1 MSQRRINLDSQR
13 QAISQVRDT
22 LNRGSEAVRG
32 LKSVLD
38 SVALDSTYYPDYTQ
52 APTTFSSPRAW
63 GVRNVADS
71 TLKFAS
77 EREPVVR
84 WLVYWVA
91 VDIFD
96 NWFEVIDPAKPNSDK
111 LNEAVQEALK
121 ALKAKEQ
128 LIRLITF
135 ERRYGTS
142 IMLCAYT
149 GFDGDSWE
157 TPIYD
162 ESGNF
167 EDNRQLLQ
175 LTPYP
180 WTKVNILDSYK
191 NTDENSLRYG
201 LPDYY
206 DVTRGSSIQATKVHW
221 SRVIHAATRLDEEAY
236 EGVSVVLAVYDD
248 ATGFRN
254 LRWAM
259 YETMFRY
266 GSGFPVF
273 TFPWATREEIRNW
286 INRGEITN
294 WNARGYLVAG
304 EEGETVEFKG
314 VQEVSLDPSPY
325 FDKSLEAI
333 STATRIPV
341 DVLRGA
347 SAGRITGS
355 EVNERA
361 YFKFISSEQSMVE
374 PIVRELID
382 RLIDTGQIAYDDARL
397 APPSKDYEIEWFSA
411 FSQDPV
417 DEARVKLWESTAD
430 KNNTEFMTIDEVR
443 DMHKLPELPNDEG
456 KVVLGLQRVQ
466 AQQARLEFNPP
477 QENKGQ
483 GKPEGEE
490 VQGNRPEEEEP
501 V

>member
-1 MSQRRINLDSQR
+1 MSQRAISLDSQR

-22 LNRGSEAVRG
+22 ISRGSEAVRG

-38 SVALDSTYYPDYTQ
+38 SVALDAYPDYTQ
-52 APTTFSSPRAW
+52 APTTFGAPRAW
-63 GVRNVADS
+63 GLRNVPDS

-84 WLVYWVA
+84 WLVYWVS

-96 NWFEVIDPAKPNSDK
+96 NWFKAVDPSKPNSDR
-111 LNEAVQEALK
+111 LDDAVQEALK
-121 ALKAKEQ
+121 TLKAKRE

-142 IMLCAYT
+142 VMLCAYT
-149 GFDGDSWE
+149 GTDGDSWAQPVYE
-157 TPIYD
+157 EDGT
-162 ESGNF
+162 F
-167 EDNRQLLQ
+167 EDNRKLLQ
-175 LTPYP
+175 VTPYP
-180 WTKVNILDSYK
+180 WTKVNVQVK
-191 NTDENSLRYG
+191 NTNENSLRYG
-201 LPDYY
+201 QPEYY
-206 DVTRGSSIQATKVHW
+206 EVTRGDIGGATKVHW
-221 SRVIHAATRLDEEAY
+221 SRVILAATRRDEEAY
-236 EGVSVVLAVYDD
+236 EGESVVLAVYDD

-286 INRGEITN
+286 INRGEIAN

-333 STATRIPV
+333 STATRIPK
-341 DVLRGA
+341 DVLSGV

-382 RLIDTGQIAYDDARL
+382 RLIDTGQIRYADDRMS
-397 APPSKDYEIEWFSA
+397 PPSKDYDIEWFSG
-411 FSQDPV
+411 FSMNEV
-417 DEARVKLWESTAD
+417 DGARVKLWESTAM
-430 KNNTEFMTIDEVR
+430 KNKTEYMKLDEIRDID
-443 DMHKLPELPNDEG
+443 KLPPLSDGRGE
-456 KVVLGLQRVQ
+456 VVLGLQRVK
-466 AQQARLEFNPP
+466 AQQQRTEFSPS

-483 GKPEGEE
+483 GKAEGEE
-490 VQGNRPEEEEP
+490 VQGNRPEEQEP

>member
-1 MSQRRINLDSQR
+1 
-13 QAISQVRDT
+13 
-22 LNRGSEAVRG
+22 VRG

-38 SVALDSTYYPDYTQ
+38 SVALDSTYYPDYTV

-63 GVRNVADS
+63 GLRNVPDS

-84 WLVYWVA
+84 WLVYWVS

-96 NWFEVIDPAKPNSDK
+96 NWFKVIDPAKPNSDK
-111 LNEAVQEALK
+111 LNDAVQEVLK
-121 ALKAKEQ
+121 TLKAKQE

-135 ERRYGTS
+135 ERRYGTA
-142 IMLCAYT
+142 IILCAYT
-149 GFDGDSWE
+149 GNDDDGWE
-157 TPIYD
+157 QPIYEED
-162 ESGNF
+162 GTF
-167 EDNRQLLQ
+167 LDNRQLLQ

-191 NTDENSLRYG
+191 NTNENSLRYG
-201 LPDYY
+201 LPEYY
-206 DVTRGSSIQATKVHW
+206 DVTRGDTVGATKVHW

-286 INRGEITN
+286 INRGEIAN

-325 FDKSLEAI
+325 FEKALEAI
-333 STATRIPV
+333 STATRIPK
-341 DVLRGA
+341 DVLSGV

-382 RLIDTGQIAYDDARL
+382 RLIDTGQIKYADSRMG
-397 APPSKDYEIEWFSA
+397 PPSKDYNIEWYSGFTMNEPDA
-411 FSQDPV
+411 
-417 DEARVKLWESTAD
+417 ARVKLWESTAM
-430 KNNTEFMTIDEVR
+430 KNKTEYMKLDEVR
-443 DMHKLPELPNDEG
+443 DIDKLPPLSDG
-456 KVVLGLQRVQ
+456 KGEVVLGLQRVQ
-466 AQQARLEFNPP
+466 AQQQRLEFNPP
-477 QENKGQ
+477 QERQ
-483 GKPEGEE
+483 GKPQPEEEE
-490 VQGNRPEEEEP
+490 VQGNRPEEREP